1 MELYIIIMI
10 VVITICFCFL
20 SVVCYRQYKERQF
33 QSKLADEIL
42 NVIVNEFEVNT
53 RERIRQV
60 NEV

>member
-10 VVITICFCFL
+10 VVITIGVCFL

-33 QSKLADEIL
+33 QSNLAEQIL
-42 NVIVNEFEVNT
+42 SVIVNEFEVNT

-60 NEV
+60 SEV